1 MISVTYHFV
10 SFVPHFLPW
19 SGFKA
24 LVDVQELVM
33 EVLDGRLALFGI
45 VGWRV

>member
-1 MISVTYHFV
+1 MISATYHFV
-10 SFVPHFLPW
+10 SFVPHFLAW
-19 SGFKA
+19 RGLKA
-24 LVDVQELVM
+24 LVNVQELVM